1 MQGKILPRSRVYGM
15 IYGTMPLNQED
26 GFKNLNGTQMEL
38 FRFARADYHWK

>member
-1 MQGKILPRSRVYGM
+1 M